1 MVAQLL
7 FSLSSAGEKKMI
19 TLPPD
24 LQSGKHKLNRMY
36 SVEKLTEL
44 YEQNFPAEIFTGEP
58 QGLYDPVKHIMS
70 MGGKRIRPLL
80 CLMSADMFGEN
91 PLDAMHPAFGIEV
104 FHNFTL
110 VHDDIMDNADIRRG
124 KPAVHALYGI
134 NKGILSGDVMFAYAY
149 KHVAMVPAAVL
160 PDIFD
165 VFNKTAI
172 EIFEGQQSDMDFET
186 RSDVQESEYLR
197 MIEFKTSVLLGCALK
212 AGAIIGGAS
221 HADRDAAYRFVINLG
236 LSFQIKDDFL
246 DTFGEA
252 AKVGKRIGGD
262 ILNNKKTYLY
272 IKTAEMASAND
283 KETLRA
289 MLGETDE
296 EKKIAVVKE
305 IMERSGAKKNTE
317 EKIEALYHEA
327 LKNLDEISVPE
338 ARKAPLREL
347 AERINKRD
355 Y

>member
-1 MVAQLL
+1 
-7 FSLSSAGEKKMI
+7 MI

-24 LQSGKHKLNRMY
+24 LKSGKHKLSSMY

-80 CLMSADMFGEN
+80 CLMSADMFGKN
-91 PLDAMHPAFGIEV
+91 PLDALHPAFGVEV

-124 KPAVHALYGI
+124 QPAVHALYGL

-149 KHVAMVPAAVL
+149 KHISMVPPAILADV
-160 PDIFD
+160 FG

-186 RSDVQESEYLR
+186 RNDVQESEYLK

-212 AGAIIGGAS
+212 MGAIIGGAS
-221 HADRDAAYRFVINLG
+221 EADREAAYRFGINLG

-272 IKTAEMASAND
+272 IKTFEMAAPGD
-283 KETLRA
+283 KEVLRA
-289 MLGETDE
+289 MLGEKDE
-296 EKKIAVVKE
+296 EKKIATVKS
-305 IMERSGAKKNTE
+305 IMESSGAKKNTE
-317 EKIEALYHEA
+317 EKIEVLYREA
-327 LKNLDEISVPE
+327 LRNLDEISVPE
-338 ARKAPLREL
+338 EQKEPLREL
-347 AERINKRD
+347 AGRINNRD

>member
-7 FSLSSAGEKKMI
+7 FSLSTAGEKKMI

-24 LQSGKHKLNRMY
+24 LGSSKHKLTRMY

-44 YEQNFPAEIFTGEP
+44 YGQNFPAEIFTGEP

-80 CLMSADMFGEN
+80 CLMAADMFGKN
-91 PLDAMHPAFGIEV
+91 PVDALHPAFGVEV

-149 KHVAMVPAAVL
+149 KHISMVPPAIL
-160 PDIFD
+160 PDVFG

-172 EIFEGQQSDMDFET
+172 EIFEGQQSDMDFES
-186 RSDVQESEYLR
+186 RMDVQENEYLK

-212 AGAIIGGAS
+212 IGAVIGGAS
-221 HADRDAAYRFVINLG
+221 EANRDAAYRFGINLG
-236 LSFQIKDDFL
+236 LSFQIKDDYL

-252 AKVGKRIGGD
+252 ARVGKRIGGD

-272 IKTAEMASAND
+272 IKTLEMASDAD
-283 KETLRA
+283 KDILLA
-289 MLGETDE
+289 MLAEADE
-296 EKKIAVVKE
+296 EKKIAVVKN
-305 IMERSGAKKNTE
+305 IMENSGARKLTE
-317 EKIEALYHEA
+317 AKIEELYRKA

-338 ARKAPLREL
+338 EQKAPLREL
-347 AERINKRD
+347 AERINNRD